1 LRALHCA
8 HVLPAAD
15 RAAVGNHTI
24 GIDGERII
32 AVTPA
37 LGTTE
42 PLFALP
48 PLANAHDHARPTRSS
63 SFGTAGK
70 PLEIWLHWLALLPP
84 VDPYLATA
92 VSLARSALGGTGAVM
107 VHYTRA
113 QRLTDYVTEAREVAR
128 AARDGGVRV
137 GFAPALRDR
146 NPLVYG
152 PSEPILAALPPEAR
166 AEIERRLIR
175 TPLPAKEQIAL
186 VDTVAAACQSEAFD
200 VQYGPAAVHWCTDEL
215 LKGIAEAS
223 ARTGRRIHM
232 HLLETRYQREW
243 ADANF
248 PDGMVKYLD
257 SMGFLSE
264 RATLAHCAWARPDE
278 LELLAERRVTI
289 SVNTS
294 SNLHLRSGIAPL
306 AEMMKRGCR
315 VALGLDGAT
324 LDEDDDA
331 LREMRLADLLH
342 AGTGFRIDVDRE
354 QILNAVLVNGRRSVT
369 NKDGG
374 GALIPGA
381 PADILLIDWGKLD
394 EDKLRPDLD
403 PLDLLFARSTARHI
417 KELIVGG
424 KTIARDG
431 RVLGIDVAPMREE
444 LLRRFRQGFAENEAL
459 AAALPHLERVVREHF
474 ETPCC

>member
-1 LRALHCA
+1 MRTLNCA
-8 HVLPAAD
+8 HVLTAAD
-15 RAAVGNHTI
+15 KAAVSNQAI
-24 GIDGERII
+24 RIDEGRI
-32 AVTPA
+32 ATVEA
-37 LGTTE
+37 AANAE

-48 PLANAHDHARPTRSS
+48 ALANAHDHARPTRSS

-70 PLEIWLHWLALLPP
+70 PLEIWLHWLALLPA

-92 VSLARSALGGTGAVM
+92 VSLARSALGGAGSVM

-113 QRLTDYVTEAREVAR
+113 QGLTDYVTEAKEVAR
-128 AARDGGVRV
+128 AARDVGVRV

-152 PSEPILAALPPEAR
+152 PSEPILAALPAEAR
-166 AEIERRLIR
+166 GEIERRFIR
-175 TPLPAKEQIAL
+175 KPLPVKEQIAL
-186 VDTVAAACQSEAFD
+186 VDAVASACASETFD
-200 VQYGPAAVHWCTDEL
+200 VQYGPAAVQWCTGEL
-215 LKGIAEAS
+215 LQSVAAAS
-223 ARTGRRIHM
+223 ALTGRRIHM
-232 HLLETRYQREW
+232 HLLETRYQRDW

-248 PDGMVKYLD
+248 ADGIVPYLD
-257 SMGFLSE
+257 SIGFLSE
-264 RATLAHCAWARPDE
+264 RTTLAHCAWARPDE

-306 AEMMKRGCR
+306 PEMIKRGCR

-342 AGTGFRIDVDRE
+342 AGSGFRIYVSRE
-354 QILNAVLVNGRRSVT
+354 KILDAILVNGRRSVT
-369 NKDGG
+369 NRDES
-374 GALIPGA
+374 GALAPGA
-381 PADILLIDWGKLD
+381 PADVLLIDWAKLD
-394 EDKLRPDLD
+394 ADRLRPDLD
-403 PLDLLFARSTARHI
+403 PLDLLFARATARHI

-424 KTIARDG
+424 KTVMRDG
-431 RVLGIDVAPMREE
+431 KVPGIDLAAMNDN
-444 LLRRFRQGFAENEAL
+444 LLARFRHGIAQNGTL
-459 AAALPHLERVVREHF
+459 AAALPVLERVVRDHF